1 MGQIKGPLV
10 SDCKKIIFCITQSD
24 TNCTKSYA
32 FAYKAY
38 DTSTLHKQIKTFKNL
53 NKFHVRQPCSDMMNK
68 FISEQVPAENFPN
81 LDDVEPAPNSRPQ
94 SRSSS
99 RSPSL
104 ERIPTNSP
112 SESDEECVSY
122 VIVPNCLTSG
132 IETCLEN
139 FGPWTMEDRKST
151 LDFFNSQ

>member
-1 MGQIKGPLV
+1 MGPLV

-53 NKFHVRQPCSDMMNK
+53 NKFQVRQPRSLIMNK
-68 FISEQVPAENFPN
+68 FMSEQVSAENFPN
-81 LDDVEPAPNSRPQ
+81 LDHIEPTPISQPQ
-94 SRSSS
+94 TRSSS

-104 ERIPTNSP
+104 ERIPTTP
-112 SESDEECVSY
+112 SESDEECIPY
-122 VIVPNCLTSG
+122 VIIPNCLTSG

-139 FGPWTMEDRKST
+139 FGPWTMEDRKTT